1 MERTTISDL
10 IAKKR
15 RKKKIVMLTSY
26 DYSMAKI
33 VDAAGVDAILVG
45 DSVANVML
53 GLVSTNDVTTEQMI
67 YHSKAVTRAVER
79 ALVIGD
85 MPFDAYQKRP
95 QDAVKNAKRFIR
107 EGGCQAV
114 KVEWFEGCVAVA
126 KKIIA
131 SGIPVMGHVGLTP
144 QTAAALGGFKV
155 QGRDAQSAK
164 KIIAQ
169 ALAFQQCG
177 CFAVVLECIP
187 DRIAEEITRT
197 LKIPTIGIGAGV
209 HCDGQVLVIHDI
221 LGLFDRFRP
230 KFVKTYAN
238 VRAVMQKAITAYAQ
252 DVRAQKFPTRQQS
265 FTIKP
270 DEFNKLKDR

>member
-1 MERTTISDL
+1 MVKQITAQDIR
-10 IAKKR
+10 AKKR
-15 RKKKIVMLTSY
+15 RKQKIVMLTAY

-45 DSVANVML
+45 DSLANVIL
-53 GLVSTNDVTTEQMI
+53 GLSSTNDVTTDQMI
-67 YHSKAVTRAVER
+67 YHSKAVARAVER

-95 QDAVKNAKRFIR
+95 QDAVKNAKRFIK

-114 KVEWFEGCVAVA
+114 KIEWFEGCIAVA

-155 QGRDAQSAK
+155 QGKDAQSAK
-164 KIIAQ
+164 KIITQ
-169 ALAFQQCG
+169 AVAFQKCG
-177 CFAVVLECIP
+177 CFAIVLECIP
-187 DRIAEEITRT
+187 DRIAREITKT
-197 LKIPTIGIGAGV
+197 LKVPTIGIGAGV

-238 VRAVMQKAITAYAQ
+238 VRAVMQKAIAAYAQ
-252 DVRAQKFPTRQQS
+252 DVRAKKFPTRKQS

-270 DEFNKLKDR
+270 EEFSKLKD